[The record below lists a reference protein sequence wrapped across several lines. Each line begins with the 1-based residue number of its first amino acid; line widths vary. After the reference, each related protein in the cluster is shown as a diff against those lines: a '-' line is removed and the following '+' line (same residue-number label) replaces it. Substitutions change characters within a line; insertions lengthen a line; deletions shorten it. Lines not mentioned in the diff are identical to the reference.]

1 MTIDTPV
8 PARLENLLHEH
19 RLFPPDPEF
28 AAQATAQ
35 PDLYQRAKA
44 DRLAF
49 WANQARELLEWD
61 TPFTE
66 VLDWSHAP
74 VARWFADG
82 RLNACVNA
90 VDRHVAAGRGERVAL
105 YF

>member
-8 PARLENLLHEH
+8 PTGLENLLHEH

-61 TPFTE
+61 TPSPRCSTGRT
-66 VLDWSHAP
+66 H
-74 VARWFADG
+74 RW
-82 RLNACVNA
+82 
-90 VDRHVAAGRGERVAL
+90 RGGTPTGGSTRA
-105 YF
+105 

>member
-8 PARLENLLHEH
+8 PALLENLLHEH

-49 WANQARELLEWD
+49 WANQARELLDWD

-66 VLDWSHAP
+66 VLDWSHAVSYTHLTLP
-74 VARWFADG
+74 TNREV
-82 RLNACVNA
+82 
-90 VDRHVAAGRGERVAL
+90 
-105 YF
+105 